1 MIYCVVTGKTIDV
14 GSVMHASIL
23 HCIEGVAVGLYF
35 PSLIMVLCRK
45 AGVVW
50 SPSEEV
56 IQPVHA
62 IDIRMMMTVKGW
74 DGDTYSSGT
83 FTASP
88 WPQP

>member
-23 HCIEGVAVGLYF
+23 HCIKGVAVGLYF
-35 PSLIMVLCRK
+35 PSLIMVLCGK
-45 AGVVW
+45 TGVVW

-62 IDIRMMMTVKGW
+62 IDPRMMMRVKGW
-74 DGDTYSSGT
+74 DGDTYSSST
-83 FTASP
+83 STASTRP
-88 WPQP
+88 